1 MTNICAVSSAPTWDR
16 RLLPRHLSATQVEAR
31 HRLPKQRCRRH
42 RYVCGDPKLRHDYL
56 FSRCSFWATTI
67 LVAPNDLNNGREL
80 TRAYNKKQHGPE
92 TYAAVEL
99 TTDRGTATV
108 PVARL
113 APPS

>member
-1 MTNICAVSSAPTWDR
+1 MCVLIRNS
-16 RLLPRHLSATQVEAR
+16 
-31 HRLPKQRCRRH
+31 
-42 RYVCGDPKLRHDYL
+42 GNDYL

-113 APPS
+113 APTDLNCAG